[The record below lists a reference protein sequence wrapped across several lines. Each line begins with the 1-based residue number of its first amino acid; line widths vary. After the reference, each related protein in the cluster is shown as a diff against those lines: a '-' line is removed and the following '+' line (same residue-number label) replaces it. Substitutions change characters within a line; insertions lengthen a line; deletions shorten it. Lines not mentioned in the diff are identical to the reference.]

1 MATDKAITYDNP
13 VVQGGVDNYLGKQPQ
28 VQAPRKWQSSPDK
41 PATELAYITEAEKDL
56 ILKANIHGGL
66 EGGPNMGPS
75 GIMSLDSF
83 GDVGGGGASG
93 GDTSAGGGAMEGRGF
108 SGRSV
113 AEMNDKRDTSFQ
125 NRIAN
130 EKAALQIAERAQ
142 AKRLSKLTGRRVK
155 ETANIANRTYGPLQ
169 KYTGERGFFGNLFRG
184 ANRYG
189 YTDTYTDGPNEGEV
203 KPGYGGRI
211 LGGILGL
218 LTGVPGVGSII
229 GNQIDKYKPK
239 PKNMTEFN
247 KLGLGGV
254 NPATLD
260 FDPNA
265 QINQNVDT
273 TGYSRFSDKSLG
285 LQTPNYQTGSVS
297 FDPSLG
303 NNAASKNTQPQENT
317 SSLNLNDL
325 STAFTTNMGQSRM
338 TPEMKQFYTEQKMK
352 QNPSLY
358 DELNPVDIAPSYELR
373 NDGSFRPYE
382 YNYNPESKKGIMQT
396 ISDAFFSPAA
406 AAEIDF
412 SQLQQAN
419 NKFTPEFSS
428 MEMNNPGVKNYA
440 GTTQQDFINA
450 VQDGKFGVSGST
462 AFDRNKNQLFSG
474 VNLNKSFSPFNVEPN
489 LIGTNDGTFRQSI
502 DIDRDALET
511 DALNALPKNFF
522 PGYREGGLASMFTR
536 RR

>member
-83 GDVGGGGASG
+83 GDVGGAGASG
-93 GDTSAGGGAMEGRGF
+93 GDTNAGGGAMSGRGF
-108 SGRSV
+108 SGQNTNTTSDRDF
-113 AEMNDKRDTSFQ
+113 DKQ
-125 NRIAN
+125 KAN
-130 EKAALQIAERAQ
+130 QRAALQIAERAQ
-142 AKRLSKLTGRRVK
+142 SKRLSKLTGRRVK

-285 LQTPNYQTGSVS
+285 LQTPTTPQTFS
-297 FDPSLG
+297 DPFANTVG
-303 NNAASKNTQPQENT
+303 TTTQINNPQNTGIEGIDVGYP
-317 SSLNLNDL
+317 SNDL
-325 STAFTTNMGQSRM
+325 MAGLTKMQ
-338 TPEMKQFYTEQKMK
+338 QKMLSGPQK
-352 QNPSLY
+352 N
-358 DELNPVDIAPSYELR
+358 LR
-373 NDGSFRPYE
+373 N
-382 YNYNPESKKGIMQT
+382 IMG
-396 ISDAFFSPAA
+396 ISDQ
-406 AAEIDF
+406 EI
-412 SQLQQAN
+412 LN
-419 NKFTPEFSS
+419 N
-428 MEMNNPGVKNYA
+428 
-440 GTTQQDFINA
+440 I
-450 VQDGKFGVSGST
+450 
-462 AFDRNKNQLFSG
+462 
-474 VNLNKSFSPFNVEPN
+474 SPFNDPEDPATLEEVQ
-489 LIGTNDGTFRQSI
+489 TFYGA
-502 DIDRDALET
+502 D
-511 DALNALPKNFF
+511 
-522 PGYREGGLASMFTR
+522 GGLASMFTR

>member
-83 GDVGGGGASG
+83 GDVGGAGASG

-108 SGRSV
+108 SGR
-113 AEMNDKRDTSFQ
+113 NTNTTSEREFDRQ
-125 NRIAN
+125 KAN
-130 EKAALQIAERAQ
+130 QRAALQIAERKQ
-142 AKRLSKLTGRRVK
+142 ARDLGYK
-155 ETANIANRTYGPLQ
+155 ERTNIANRTYGPLQ

-229 GNQIDKYKPK
+229 GNQIDKFKPK
-239 PKNMTEFN
+239 SKDMSEFN

-254 NPATLD
+254 KPGTLD

-265 QINQNVDT
+265 QINQTIDPAVLQ
-273 TGYSRFSDKSLG
+273 GLSRFSNKSLG
-285 LQTPNYQTGSVS
+285 LQTPQTFSDPFANTVGTTTKVNAPASDAVSSVARDYSGIEDYGVDINPQGIPLAERFANFNNPFITNAAAGEMLPTTTTTEDITVDGGLLNNGSFMESQINPRVIAAENAYYNQGKMPPE
-297 FDPSLG
+297 FLGDRLRMNMELG
-303 NNAASKNTQPQENT
+303 NARG
-317 SSLNLNDL
+317 
-325 STAFTTNMGQSRM
+325 FMG
-338 TPEMKQFYTEQKMK
+338 
-352 QNPSLY
+352 
-358 DELNPVDIAPSYELR
+358 
-373 NDGSFRPYE
+373 
-382 YNYNPESKKGIMQT
+382 
-396 ISDAFFSPAA
+396 
-406 AAEIDF
+406 
-412 SQLQQAN
+412 
-419 NKFTPEFSS
+419 
-428 MEMNNPGVKNYA
+428 PGFA
-440 GTTQQDFINA
+440 Q
-450 VQDGKFGVSGST
+450 
-462 AFDRNKNQLFSG
+462 
-474 VNLNKSFSPFNVEPN
+474 
-489 LIGTNDGTFRQSI
+489 
-502 DIDRDALET
+502 
-511 DALNALPKNFF
+511 
-522 PGYREGGLASMFTR
+522 GGLASMFTR

>member
-83 GDVGGGGASG
+83 GDVGGAGASG
-93 GDTSAGGGAMEGRGF
+93 GDTNAGGGAMSGRGF
-108 SGRSV
+108 SGQNTNTTSDRDF
-113 AEMNDKRDTSFQ
+113 DKQ
-125 NRIAN
+125 KAN
-130 EKAALQIAERAQ
+130 QRAALQIAERAQ
-142 AKRLSKLTGRRVK
+142 SKRLSKLTGRRVK

-169 KYTGERGFFGNLFRG
+169 KYTGQRGFLGNLFRG
-184 ANRYG
+184 ANKYG
-189 YTDTYTDGPNEGEV
+189 YTDTYTDGPNQGEV

-285 LQTPNYQTGSVS
+285 LQTPTTPQTFS
-297 FDPSLG
+297 DPFANTVG
-303 NNAASKNTQPQENT
+303 TTTQINNPQNTGIEGIDVGYP
-317 SSLNLNDL
+317 SNDL
-325 STAFTTNMGQSRM
+325 MAGLTKMQ
-338 TPEMKQFYTEQKMK
+338 QKMLSGPQK
-352 QNPSLY
+352 N
-358 DELNPVDIAPSYELR
+358 LR
-373 NDGSFRPYE
+373 N
-382 YNYNPESKKGIMQT
+382 IMG
-396 ISDAFFSPAA
+396 ISDQ
-406 AAEIDF
+406 EI
-412 SQLQQAN
+412 LN
-419 NKFTPEFSS
+419 N
-428 MEMNNPGVKNYA
+428 
-440 GTTQQDFINA
+440 I
-450 VQDGKFGVSGST
+450 
-462 AFDRNKNQLFSG
+462 
-474 VNLNKSFSPFNVEPN
+474 SPFNDPEDPATLEEVQ
-489 LIGTNDGTFRQSI
+489 TFYGA
-502 DIDRDALET
+502 D
-511 DALNALPKNFF
+511 
-522 PGYREGGLASMFTR
+522 GGLASMFTR